1 MKIVSLEEKY
11 RRSVTELL
19 NYYIINGWAAF
30 PENPVS
36 EVIFDMLLKLAEGYP
51 AVALLD
57 ADGSFIGFGMLH
69 AFRPVPVFRTTA
81 ELTYFLSP
89 DQRRKGFGKQ
99 MLQHFESEAHCMGIT
114 TFIASI
120 CDKNEASIEFHKHMG
135 FTEQG
140 HLPNIGS
147 RHGKSFGIVYMQ
159 KNIGKACEKK

>member
-11 RRSVTELL
+11 RQPVTDLL
-19 NYYIINGWAAF
+19 NYYIVNGWAAF

-36 EVIFDMLLKLAEGYP
+36 AGVFDMLFKLAEGYP

-57 ADGSFIGFGMLH
+57 ADGSFTGFGILH

-81 ELTYFLSP
+81 ELTYFLCP
-89 DQRRKGFGKQ
+89 EHRRKGFGKQ
-99 MLQHFESEAHCMGIT
+99 MLQYFEGEAHRMGIT

-120 CDKNEASIEFHKHMG
+120 CDKNEASIQFHKRMG

-140 HLPNIGS
+140 HLPNVGIRRGQ
-147 RHGKSFGIVYMQ
+147 SFGIVYMQ
-159 KNIGKACEKK
+159 KDIEAVCAKK